1 MEQKKLARLANE
13 LTDFCL
19 EYKIFNISC
28 GVKEIKQ
35 RIEEQL
41 DDVVFVEGLINI
53 IIVKTKQNKNIDTGK
68 LIELLS
74 ELERLRL
81 ELEYK
86 APERA
91 KETC

>member
-1 MEQKKLARLANE
+1 MEQKRLARLANE

-19 EYKIFNISC
+19 QYGIFNISC
-28 GVKEIKQ
+28 SAKEIK
-35 RIEEQL
+35 RSIEEQFV
-41 DDVVFVEGLINI
+41 DVVFVENLIVLI
-53 IIVKTKQNKNIDTGK
+53 IKKTNNRKDVDADR

-74 ELERLRL
+74 ELERVRL

-91 KETC
+91 GRKC